1 MNLDLGSVA
10 AQMAWLALP
19 VIFSGVFHMFVVKQR
34 WLPRLARPIDRGAC
48 FRGRRIFGDN
58 KTWRGVVV
66 MIGAGAI
73 AGAVQGFF
81 GGSALSDVSA
91 LGAVWLVDT
100 GPPGDAV
107 PLGYALQYGAAHALF
122 GLGYALGELPNSFL
136 KRQIDIAPGK
146 AGAGLLGAFFLLLDQ
161 ADSVAA
167 CLLVGWMVFPLS
179 GALVLMSIASM
190 TVLHLLL
197 NAALHRGGV
206 RKNL

>member
-1 MNLDLGSVA
+1 MNIGLGTLA
-10 AQMAWLALP
+10 LQMLWLALP
-19 VIFSGVFHMFVVKQR
+19 VVCSGVLHMFVVKQR
-34 WLPRLARPIDRGAC
+34 WLAGLASPIDGGRSV
-48 FRGRRIFGDN
+48 RGRRIFGDN
-58 KTWRGVVV
+58 KTWRGVAV

-73 AGAVQGFF
+73 GGAVQGLL
-81 GGSALSDVSA
+81 GGGLLSALSA
-91 LGAVWLVDT
+91 LGGVWLIDNT
-100 GPPGDAV
+100 

-167 CLLVGWMVFPLS
+167 CLLVGWMAFPLS
-179 GALVLMSIASM
+179 GALVVMSIASM
-190 TVLHLLL
+190 TALHLMV

-206 RKNL
+206 RKDL